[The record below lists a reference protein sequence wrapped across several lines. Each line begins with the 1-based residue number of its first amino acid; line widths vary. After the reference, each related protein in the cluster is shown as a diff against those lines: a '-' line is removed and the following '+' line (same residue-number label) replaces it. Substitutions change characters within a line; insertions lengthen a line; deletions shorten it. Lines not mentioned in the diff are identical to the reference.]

1 MADISDIRKGLTI
14 EYEGGIYRILDFQH
28 VKQAMT
34 HGFMW
39 VKMKNLETGAVLER
53 NFKPG
58 FKVEIVKTEEKPGQY
73 LYNDGESYT
82 FMELDNYEQFSL
94 PLDKI
99 EEEVKYLKEGMQVF
113 LLFAEEKIIGIRIPN
128 FVVLEVKNTDPG
140 IKGDT
145 AQGGSKPAELETGV
159 VISVPLFVQIG
170 DKVRVDTRTGEY
182 IERVKDK

>member
-58 FKVEIVKTEEKPGQY
+58 FKIDIVKTEEKPGQF
-73 LYNDGESYT
+73 LYRDGEIFT
-82 FMELDNYEQFSL
+82 FMELDNYDQISISL
-94 PLDKI
+94 DRI
-99 EEEVKYLKEGMQVF
+99 EEEAKFLKEGMEVYI
-113 LLFAEEKIIGIRIPN
+113 LFAGEKIIGIRIPN
-128 FVVLEVKNTDPG
+128 FVILEVVKTEPG
-140 IKGDT
+140 IRGDT

-159 VISVPLFVQIG
+159 VISVPLFVQVG
-170 DKVRVDTRTGEY
+170 DKIKVDTRTGEY
-182 IERVKDK
+182 IERVKEK

>member
-14 EYEGGIYRILDFQH
+14 EYEGGIYTILDFQH

-58 FKVEIVKTEEKPGQY
+58 AKIDIVKVDEKPGQF
-73 LYNDGESYT
+73 LYHDGDSYT
-82 FMELDNYEQFSL
+82 FMELDNYEQITL
-94 PLDKI
+94 PEKKI
-99 EEEVKYLKEGMQVF
+99 EEEIRFLKEGMEVSI
-113 LLFAEEKIIGIRIPN
+113 LFAEEKIIGIKLPN

-140 IKGDT
+140 IRGDT
-145 AQGGSKPAELETGV
+145 AQGGTKPAELETGT
-159 VISVPLFVQIG
+159 VIQVPLFVQIG

-182 IERVKDK
+182 IERVKEK